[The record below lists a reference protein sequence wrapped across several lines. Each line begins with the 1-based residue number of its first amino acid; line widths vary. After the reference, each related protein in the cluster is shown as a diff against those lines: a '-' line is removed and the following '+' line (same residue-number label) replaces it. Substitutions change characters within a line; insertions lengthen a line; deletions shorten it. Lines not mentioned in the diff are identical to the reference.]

1 VRRFWRGL
9 RPDHLGGQIAILV
22 LASIVLFHVCVTI
35 AVHFFHYERA
45 FREERVFREE
55 RAPRPH
61 GASVETAAA
70 LAWAFD
76 LASSGEREQL
86 LAALGE
92 PSRGTRPELAAER
105 PPAAAQ
111 TARGEPPPGAL
122 RARLWPG
129 AEVFATAPDGHSVA
143 IALRKGGY
151 LTLTPPPPRERWD
164 SFGDGGPR
172 GPPPGGDFPGAQP
185 GSPPPPQNGSA
196 PPPDLP
202 PLTGIWLASALF
214 FLICAAILTFWTS
227 SAVVAPLVE
236 LARQAE
242 KFPSDSGEREL
253 LVEKGPQ
260 EVRDLTRSLNRMQ
273 ARIYSM
279 IAARSRVLAAISHDL
294 RTIITRMR
302 LRAEFIDDEPLRAK
316 MLHDVD
322 LMDSMLYKNLLFL
335 REERYRHTQEIVD
348 LDSVL
353 QTVADQFADLGHD
366 VAYEGDGR
374 RMVNGSLTDLQRVFA
389 NLVENAVAH
398 GRRVVISV
406 ARTIDDGVQIDVADD
421 GPGIPDAEKAQVVE
435 PFVRGQP
442 GRNLN
447 EHGGFGLGLSIVRA
461 LVEEAG
467 GSLRLLDRDPHGLV
481 ARVTLRPAEKATTEA
496 EAA

>member
-1 VRRFWRGL
+1 MRRFWRAL
-9 RPDHLGGQIAILV
+9 RPDHLAGQIAILV
-22 LASIVLFHVCVTI
+22 LASIVLFHACVTI
-35 AVHFFHYERA
+35 AVHFFHDERGGA
-45 FREERVFREE
+45 REE
-55 RAPRPH
+55 RAPPRSH
-61 GASVETAAA
+61 VASVETAAA

-76 LASSGEREQL
+76 LATVADRERL
-86 LAALGE
+86 LAVFDDFSHGMR
-92 PSRGTRPELAAER
+92 PSLTAER
-105 PPAAAQ
+105 PPAAQA
-111 TARGEPPPGAL
+111 ARSDPSPISL
-122 RARLWPG
+122 RGRLWPD
-129 AEVFATAPDGHSVA
+129 AEIFGIAPDGRRLA

-151 LTLTPPPPRERWD
+151 LTLTPISRESRREN
-164 SFGDGGPR
+164 FGDGGPR
-172 GPPPGGDFPGAQP
+172 GPPPGDFSRAQP
-185 GSPPPPQNGSA
+185 GGPPPPQPQGGPTST
-196 PPPDLP
+196 PDLP
-202 PLTGIWLASALF
+202 PPMGIWLGSAFF
-214 FLICAAILTFWTS
+214 FLICAAILTLWTS

-236 LARQAE
+236 LARRAE
-242 KFPSDSGEREL
+242 KFPSESGESEL

-302 LRAEFIDDEPLRAK
+302 LRAEFIDDETLRAK

-353 QTVADQFADLGHD
+353 QTVADQFADLGHE

-374 RMVNGSLTDLQRVFA
+374 RMVIGSLVDLQRVFA
-389 NLVENAVAH
+389 NLVENAVTH
-398 GRRVVISV
+398 GRRVVIAV
-406 ARTIDDGVQIDVADD
+406 ARAADDGVQIDVSDD
-421 GPGIPDAEKAQVVE
+421 GPGIPDAEKAEVVE
-435 PFVRGQP
+435 PFVRGRP

-447 EHGGFGLGLSIVRA
+447 EHAGFGLGLSIVRA

-467 GSLRLLDRDPHGLV
+467 GSLRLLDREPHGLV
-481 ARVTLRPAEKATTEA
+481 ARVTLRPAEKAEA
-496 EAA
+496 GAA

>member
-1 VRRFWRGL
+1 MTRFWRAL
-9 RPDHLGGQIAILV
+9 RPDHLAGQIALLV
-22 LASIVLFHVCVTI
+22 LASIVLFHLCVTI
-35 AVHFFHYERA
+35 AVQFFHYGPGGGHEG
-45 FREERVFREE
+45 

-61 GASVETAAA
+61 VASVETSAA

-76 LASSGEREQL
+76 LASLDDRGRL
-86 LAALGE
+86 VVAFDDLAHGMR
-92 PSRGTRPELAAER
+92 PSVSAER
-105 PPAAAQ
+105 PPAAQAGRSEPSPISL
-111 TARGEPPPGAL
+111 RG
-122 RARLWPG
+122 RLWPD
-129 AEVFATAPDGHSVA
+129 AEVFGIAPDGRRLA

-151 LTLTPPPPRERWD
+151 LTLTPISRQLRRD
-164 SFGDGGPR
+164 AFGEDGPR
-172 GPPPGGDFPGAQP
+172 GPPPDDFFGAPGGPA
-185 GSPPPPQNGSA
+185 PPQPPSCPA
-196 PPPDLP
+196 PTPDLP
-202 PLTGIWLASALF
+202 HLLGIWLASAFF
-214 FLICAAILTFWTS
+214 FLICAAILTLWTS

-236 LARQAE
+236 LAHRAE
-242 KFPSDSGEREL
+242 KFPSESCESEL

-302 LRAEFIDDEPLRAK
+302 LRAEFIDDEALRAK
-316 MLHDVD
+316 MLHDVE

-353 QTVADQFADLGHD
+353 QTVTDQFADLGHD

-374 RMVNGSLTDLQRVFA
+374 RMVIGSLVDLQRVFA

-406 ARTIDDGVQIDVADD
+406 ARGGEESVQIDVADD
-421 GPGIPDAEKAQVVE
+421 GPGIPDAEKAEVVE
-435 PFVRGQP
+435 PFVRGRP

-447 EHGGFGLGLSIVRA
+447 EHAGFGLGLSIVRA

-467 GSLRLLDRDPHGLV
+467 GSLRLLDREPHGLI
-481 ARVTLRPAEKATTEA
+481 ARVTLRPAEKAEA

>member
-1 VRRFWRGL
+1 MRRFWRGL

-35 AVHFFHYERA
+35 VVQLFHYERT
-45 FREERVFREE
+45 FREDRVYREE
-55 RAPRPH
+55 RAPHSH
-61 GASVETAAA
+61 GASIETAAA

-76 LASSGEREQL
+76 LAPVDEREQL
-86 LAALGE
+86 LATLGDL
-92 PSRGTRPELAAER
+92 SRGPRPELAAER
-105 PPAAAQ
+105 PPAAQ
-111 TARGEPPPGAL
+111 TARAEPSPGAL
-122 RARLWPG
+122 RTRLWPG
-129 AEVFATAPDGHSVA
+129 AEIFASAPDGHSVTV
-143 IALRKGGY
+143 ALRKGGY
-151 LTLTPPPPRERWD
+151 LTLTPPPREMRREG
-164 SFGDGGPR
+164 FRDGGPR

-185 GSPPPPQNGSA
+185 PPQSSLA

-202 PLTGIWLASALF
+202 PLTGIWLGSALL

-227 SAVVAPLVE
+227 SAVVAPLVA

-242 KFPSDSGEREL
+242 KFPSDSGECEL

-374 RMVNGSLTDLQRVFA
+374 RMVIGSLTDLQRVFA

-398 GRRVVISV
+398 GRSIVISV
-406 ARTIDDGVQIDVADD
+406 AQTAEDGVQIDVADD

-467 GSLRLLDRDPHGLV
+467 GTLRLLDREPHGLV
-481 ARVTLRPAEKATTEA
+481 ARVTLRPAEKATA
-496 EAA
+496 EVAAA